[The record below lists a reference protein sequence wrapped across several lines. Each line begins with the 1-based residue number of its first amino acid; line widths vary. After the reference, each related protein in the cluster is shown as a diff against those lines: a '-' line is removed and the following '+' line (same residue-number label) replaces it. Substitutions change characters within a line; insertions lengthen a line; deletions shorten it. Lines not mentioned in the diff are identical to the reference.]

1 MGLARTAYRGTNFL
15 LGKLGL
21 ELLPLA
27 RDYDARLESPWAL
40 EAMFRR
46 LGGEIE
52 AWLGRQTLFVAQPF
66 DVADGIATLYAG
78 YLDSPFRGKGGGSR
92 FNNLA
97 WLYAIARAYR
107 PTIMIDSGTYLG
119 ASAWALR
126 QGSDAPLYS
135 FDIDMSRIA
144 QKVDATYIEAD
155 WTTHRF
161 DGEDL
166 SRSICYFDDHVD
178 QAKRLLEA
186 KAAGCR
192 LALFDDDF
200 PITGCVEMAHGGF
213 ALPKVE
219 FVLDETLRGQASL
232 DWFDGRRRQ
241 SWPID
246 AAYLDAAR
254 ATIAATERLPNTSV
268 ITGIHQTPYRLVKL
282 AD

>member
-1 MGLARTAYRGTNFL
+1 MGLVRTVYRSTNFL
-15 LGKLGL
+15 LGKLGF

-27 RDYDARLESPWAL
+27 RDYDARLQSPWAL
-40 EAMFRR
+40 EAMFSR

-52 AWLGRQTLFVAQPF
+52 GWLSRQTLFTAQSF
-66 DVADGIATLYAG
+66 DVAEGIAALYAS

-97 WLYAIARAYR
+97 WLYAIARAYG
-107 PTIMIDSGTYLG
+107 PTVMIDSGTYLG

-135 FDIDMSRIA
+135 FDIDLSRLA
-144 QKVDATYIEAD
+144 KRVEATYVEAD

-161 DGEDL
+161 DTEDF
-166 SRSICYFDDHVD
+166 SRCLCYFDDHVD

-186 KAAGCR
+186 KAAGCH
-192 LALFDDDF
+192 LAVFDDDF
-200 PITGCVEMAHGGF
+200 PVTGCVEMAHGGF
-213 ALPKVE
+213 AFPKVE
-219 FVLDETLRGQASL
+219 FVLDETFRDQASL
-232 DWFDGRRRQ
+232 DWFDGRRPQ
-241 SWPID
+241 TWPID

-254 ATIAATERLPNTSV
+254 ATIAATDRLPSTSI
-268 ITGIHQTPYRLVKL
+268 ITGIHQTPYRVVRF

>member
-1 MGLARTAYRGTNFL
+1 MGLARTAYRSTNFL

-21 ELLPLA
+21 ELLPLS

-66 DVADGIATLYAG
+66 DVAEGVATLYAD

-107 PTIMIDSGTYLG
+107 PTVMIDSGTYLG

-144 QKVDATYIEAD
+144 QKVDASYVEAD

-161 DGEDL
+161 DDEDL
-166 SRSICYFDDHVD
+166 SRSLCYFDDHVD

-200 PITGCVEMAHGGF
+200 PVTGCVEMAHGGF